1 MNVVSYECYLNVI
14 CSTIVVAFVLF
25 VSNECYISG
34 NNIVKQFVVIIMII
48 RIVRGARYNFKIFF
62 DRSYFGLI
70 FCGRNNGANF

>member
-1 MNVVSYECYLNVI
+1 MSQYYLNVVSYECYLNVI

-48 RIVRGARYNFKIFF
+48 KMVRGARYNFKSERVI
-62 DRSYFGLI
+62 RVP
-70 FCGRNNGANF
+70 